1 MKKYDIAIIGG
12 GIIGFG
18 TALGI
23 QRKNPKLKI
32 CIIEK
37 DNVVSNHQ
45 TGHNSGVIHSGIY
58 YKPGSLKANFC
69 VEGRASMAEFCQ
81 KYNLKYVKCG
91 KIIVAYTEDELPRL
105 QNLYERGIANKV
117 KGLEIIGSER
127 IKEIE
132 PHAVGLKAL
141 YAPNTGIVDYRE
153 ITEKYAQ
160 ISMENGADV
169 LLSTIKYTA
178 MERPLRFYGI
188 PAMIFLVIGLTF
200 ASFSFQFY
208 AEVGRLST
216 NLTLVSAG
224 TILIGVILAVTAVL
238 LFSLTSI
245 VKEKSR

>member
-1 MKKYDIAIIGG
+1 MSTEILIKSSNL
-12 GIIGFG
+12 GFKISEVPITVSYEG
-18 TALGI
+18 DTSTH
-23 QRKNPKLKI
+23 NP
-32 CIIEK
+32 
-37 DNVVSNHQ
+37 VSH
-45 TGHNSGVIHSGIY
+45 
-58 YKPGSLKANFC
+58 
-69 VEGRASMAEFCQ
+69 
-81 KYNLKYVKCG
+81 
-91 KIIVAYTEDELPRL
+91 
-105 QNLYERGIANKV
+105 
-117 KGLEIIGSER
+117 
-127 IKEIE
+127 
-132 PHAVGLKAL
+132 
-141 YAPNTGIVDYRE
+141 
-153 ITEKYAQ
+153 
-160 ISMENGADV
+160 GADV